1 MAAFFVAAAMASVVG
16 AAEKPKTVTL
26 TGCVRGVERNS
37 FVLTRVEGSDA
48 PRARGW
54 KTAYLLKRRSN
65 VEVVAGVP
73 SIRLRDHV
81 GRRVSVTGT
90 LEQKDG
96 AQIRAR
102 SVKVLSSCA

>member
-1 MAAFFVAAAMASVVG
+1 
-16 AAEKPKTVTL
+16 L